1 MKQLDFI
8 PFCIY
13 VAFNILNIKCE
24 LTFQTKK
31 WSRSGAQFVRRRQNK
46 SSAILVAIIVVF
58 LICHIHRLVFRIY
71 ELAHPEKS
79 LYKHY
84 LKCEIFC
91 PFIFTISPFRKNMF
105 AFNEKFQQN
114 ASKFV
119 IFHVCLRK
127 LKLCS
132 SFCPSLLS
140 PQFSA
145 L

>member
-1 MKQLDFI
+1 MLSDTD
-8 PFCIY
+8 
-13 VAFNILNIKCE
+13 ILNIKCE
-24 LTFQTKK
+24 LYFQT
-31 WSRSGAQFVRRRQNK
+31 SRSGAQIVRRRQNK

-58 LICHIHRLVFRIY
+58 LICHIHRLIFRIY

-91 PFIFTISPFRKNMF
+91 PFIFTKYHSSVKTCLHSMKSFSKML
-105 AFNEKFQQN
+105 QN
-114 ASKFV
+114 LLS

-127 LKLCS
+127 LMLCIFFHY
-132 SFCPSLLS
+132 SFRSTFVS
-140 PQFSA
+140 PQLSA